1 METRLKG
8 SGAEIIISPD
18 RPTVI
23 IGDRIKPSGNSQ
35 LAESLRREDIALVR
49 KEAIAQVQE
58 GADVIQVSVG
68 GAGIDEKKVLP
79 LAVQAVAEA
88 VPVPICID
96 TTDPEALA
104 AALEVCPGKPLVNSI
119 TGEERSL
126 TEFLPLAKQRGA
138 AVIRLARDEEGI
150 PMSVEDR
157 VELARH
163 VLRQSISAGI
173 PREDV
178 ILDPLALAVSA
189 DPSAAVTVL
198 ETIARLEQIEK
209 VNMTLRVSNISS
221 DLPEPDAVDE
231 VFIGLALAAGVTCLI
246 IDPLKRR
253 RAVLITD
260 VLLGRDDLAERY
272 INFARQTEKLQR

>member
-35 LAESLRREDIALVR
+35 LAESLRREAMALVR

-58 GADVIQVSVG
+58 GADVIEVSVG
-68 GAGIDEKKVLP
+68 GAGVDEKKVLP
-79 LAVQAVAEA
+79 LAVQAVAGA
-88 VPVPICID
+88 MAMPICID

-126 TEFLPLAKQRGA
+126 KELLPLVKQRGA
-138 AVIRLARDEEGI
+138 AVIGLARDEEGI
-150 PMSVEDR
+150 PEGIENR
-157 VELARH
+157 VEMARH

-178 ILDPLALAVSA
+178 ILAPLPLALGDDSSA
-189 DPSAAVTVL
+189 GMTVL
-198 ETIARLEQIEK
+198 ETIARLERIEK
-209 VNMTLRVSNISS
+209 VNMTLRVSDVSS
-221 DLPEPDAVDE
+221 GFLQPDVVDE
-231 VFIGLALAAGVTCLI
+231 LLIGLAVAAGATCLL
-246 IDPLKRR
+246 IDPSKGRQ
-253 RAVLITD
+253 AVLIAD
-260 VLLGRDDLAERY
+260 VLLGRDVQARRY
-272 INFARQTEKLQR
+272 SQVK